1 MPNSTLFQDQ
11 RVSQQKLLSIAAA
24 TAPHPVGTRSDAC
37 RIPFLAADILGK
49 VAPTS
54 PVLLSSARC
63 HREKTTTITQGKI
76 NKLTFLYL

>member
-1 MPNSTLFQDQ
+1 
-11 RVSQQKLLSIAAA
+11 
-24 TAPHPVGTRSDAC
+24 C

-63 HREKTTTITQGKI
+63 HTEKTTTITQGKI